1 MTSMDGSAEEKNKS
15 CGQNLVSSPDLIQC
29 YPTDFKLVSIGE
41 DGEQIDIDSINWI
54 DSRDNIC
61 SRCGQDHSY
70 KITAGP
76 TMLDMI
82 SLFDRD
88 YI

>member
-1 MTSMDGSAEEKNKS
+1 MTLMDGSAEEKNKS
-15 CGQNLVSSPDLIQC
+15 FGQNSVSSPGLTQC
-29 YPTDFKLVSIGE
+29 YSIDFNLVSIGE
-41 DGEQIDIDSINWI
+41 DSEQIDIDSIKWI
-54 DSRDNIC
+54 DCVDNIC
-61 SRCGQDHSY
+61 PECSQDHSY

-76 TMLDMI
+76 TILDMI

>member
-1 MTSMDGSAEEKNKS
+1 MNIKAEQENKS
-15 CGQNLVSSPDLIQC
+15 CELNSVLSPDLIQC
-29 YPTDFKLVSIGE
+29 LKYEDFKLVSIG
-41 DGEQIDIDSINWI
+41 DGEQIDIDSIKWI
-54 DSRDNIC
+54 DSVDNIC
-61 SRCGQDHSY
+61 PQCGQDHSY